1 VCKVEEAV
9 ALLTLPLLGTVPLHC
24 GRVCGAVLLPVARM
38 IGTPF
43 ACALAAHL
51 AVLGVGKQL
60 LLAVVG
66 AAALLADGL
75 GAGGLLRMAWGRL
88 ELLIAI
94 TAPPR
99 THFYSVRCP
108 AQLYSWLK

>member
-1 VCKVEEAV
+1 MEEAV
-9 ALLTLPLLGTVPLHC
+9 ALITLPLPGAVPFHR
-24 GRVCGAVLLPVARM
+24 GRVIGAVLLPIAGM
-38 IGTPF
+38 IGAPF
-43 ACALAAHL
+43 ARTFAAHL
-51 AVLGVGKQL
+51 AVLGVGKKL

-75 GAGGLLRMAWGRL
+75 GAGGLLRMAWGGL